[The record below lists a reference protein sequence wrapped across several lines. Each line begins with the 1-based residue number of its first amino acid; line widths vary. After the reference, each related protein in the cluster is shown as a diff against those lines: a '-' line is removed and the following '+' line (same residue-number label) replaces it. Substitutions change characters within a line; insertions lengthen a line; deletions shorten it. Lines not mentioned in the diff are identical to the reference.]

1 MENIENKKEAKK
13 ENWGLYLLKEW
24 VIPLLLAFVLFKL
37 ITTFVFFNSQIP
49 SESMYPTLKVNDRL
63 FTWRI
68 FDRSKLERG
77 DIAVFKEPGNEK
89 DLFVKRVIGIPG
101 DVIKL
106 ESNGDVYVNGELI
119 DEPYVKNQID
129 AEAYEKGLYTY
140 SGGPMNLGTFEVPEN
155 HVFLIGD
162 NRTNSVDARYW
173 KDPYISMDAIEGKP
187 LFRMWPFS
195 RFGEIK

>member
-1 MENIENKKEAKK
+1 MEGIEKKKESK
-13 ENWGLYLLKEW
+13 LSYLLKEW
-24 VIPLLLAFVLFKL
+24 VLPILLAFILFKL

-49 SESMYPTLKVNDRL
+49 SESMYPTLQVKDRL

-68 FDRSKLERG
+68 FNRSELERG
-77 DIAVFKEPGNEK
+77 EIVVFKQPNHK
-89 DLFVKRVIGIPG
+89 DLYVKRIIGMPG

-106 ESNGDVYVNGELI
+106 EPNGDVYVNGELI
-119 DEPYVKNQID
+119 EEPYVKNQID
-129 AEAYEKGLYTY
+129 AETYEKGLYTTY
-140 SGGPMNLGTFEVPEN
+140 NGHEMNLGTYEVSEN

-162 NRTNSVDARYW
+162 NRSASLDARYW

-195 RFGEIK
+195 RVGKIE